1 VYRQK
6 GYKEDYYYFLMEFRR
21 LGKIR
26 EWKVVG
32 RNREANGESGSAQVE
47 ERLCAGRRRK
57 RRKKKKKKKKK
68 DRISWVCREKGG
80 VFCCFFFSFEF
91 KTRNSV

>member
-1 VYRQK
+1 
-6 GYKEDYYYFLMEFRR
+6 MEFRR

-47 ERLCAGRRRK
+47 ERLCAGRRR
-57 RRKKKKKKKKK
+57 RRKKKKKK

-80 VFCCFFFSFEF
+80 VFCCFFFLLNLRQETVFSWEGCGALG
-91 KTRNSV
+91 KWGK

>member
-1 VYRQK
+1 MYRQK

-32 RNREANGESGSAQVE
+32 RNREANGESGSAHVE
-47 ERLCAGRRRK
+47 ERSCAGRRR
-57 RRKKKKKKKKK
+57 RRIGS
-68 DRISWVCREKGG
+68 RGYAGIMVGFF
-80 VFCCFFFSFEF
+80 VVFFSFEF